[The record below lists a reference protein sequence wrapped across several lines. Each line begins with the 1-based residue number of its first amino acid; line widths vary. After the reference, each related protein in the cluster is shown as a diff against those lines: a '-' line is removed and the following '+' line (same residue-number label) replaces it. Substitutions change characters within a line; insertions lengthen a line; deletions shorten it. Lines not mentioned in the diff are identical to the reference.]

1 MANDNPIGDAVRFDD
16 DERLDIPDAKRLQR
30 FVYEALADAL
40 GGIMGECAGV
50 LTQPAFGSN
59 VGAVTIGECMLA
71 GFRRKAGSTRRV
83 RGGVFHYDPA
93 SPYQAGSTTVNLSAY
108 QSPERFPY
116 LWFCRR
122 EMEADQE
129 SRRRHV
135 GGVEASYT
143 PNTTKRQRI
152 GFGVTIDREV
162 PPNETDDWF
171 VFARVIAWSGS
182 FPNKVPT
189 IQPIHAFDK
198 GLPLGTN
205 ANVANQLGMLLM
217 YTGDADTSLARAIG
231 LLANFVLRLTSN
243 THGFDAGSLEVSNGS
258 IASFYQPSEVRGVKE
273 LHAATLVL
281 EGIPRPLYIGRL
293 VYNAGLTAY
302 ELEVVFDS
310 GLVTVGLVSNTSWG
324 NAGLVAR
331 MVVTPAAGV
340 TVHAVD
346 ADILSISGG
355 GGGHSYPLTGS
366 NDWMVPA
373 RANSTNLPTTGAF
386 NFEVGAWNPT
396 QAVAAD
402 RPTVAK
408 KIGFAIFGTKV

>member
-16 DERLDIPDAKRLQR
+16 DERLDIPDAKRIQG
-30 FVYEALADAL
+30 FVYEAVADAL

-50 LTQPAFGSN
+50 LTQPAFGST

-93 SPYQAGSTTVNLSAY
+93 SAYQAGSTTVNLSAY
-108 QSPERFPY
+108 QSPEAFPY

-135 GGVEASYT
+135 GGVEASYN

-162 PPNETDDWF
+162 PPDETDDWF

-198 GLPLGTN
+198 GLPIGTH
-205 ANVANQLGMLLM
+205 ASITNQLGLFLM
-217 YTGDADTSLARAIG
+217 YTDDADTSLAKAIG
-231 LLANFVLRLTSN
+231 LLANIALRLTSN
-243 THGFDAGSLEVSNGS
+243 THNYDAYTLEVRD
-258 IASFYQPSEVRGVKE
+258 PSSAALYPPDPTVRGVME

-281 EGIPRPLYIGRL
+281 EGTPRPLYIGRL

-302 ELEVVFDS
+302 ELDAVFDS

-324 NAGLVAR
+324 NAGLVVR

-346 ADILSISGG
+346 TDILSISG

-386 NFEVGAWNPT
+386 NFEVGAWDPT